1 MESCEYR
8 RDRACLAV
16 GVGDGWR
23 GRQDS
28 RTLRMRGI
36 WTGSSGGNEQAELG
50 RKAGGSPRRT
60 LSTRLSLEL
69 QRGLLRLGDPGVSR
83 PGMCL

>member
-36 WTGSSGGNEQAELG
+36 WTGSSGGNEHEG
-50 RKAGGSPRRT
+50 KRAGGIGKKSWRQPQEDLEHKAEPRT
-60 LSTRLSLEL
+60 AKGAAEAW
-69 QRGLLRLGDPGVSR
+69 
-83 PGMCL
+83 

>member
-8 RDRACLAV
+8 RDRVHLAV
-16 GVGDGWR
+16 GAGDGWR

-36 WTGSSGGNEQAELG
+36 WTVGDEGPTASAKTEKETWGC
-50 RKAGGSPRRT
+50 
-60 LSTRLSLEL
+60 TRFVWR
-69 QRGLLRLGDPGVSR
+69 Q
-83 PGMCL
+83 